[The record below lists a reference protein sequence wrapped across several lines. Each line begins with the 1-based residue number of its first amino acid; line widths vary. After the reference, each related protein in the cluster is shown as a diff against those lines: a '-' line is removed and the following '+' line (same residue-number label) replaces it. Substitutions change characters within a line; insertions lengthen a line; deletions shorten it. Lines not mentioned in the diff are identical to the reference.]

1 MFLKCGFFRCC
12 IAGRGPLPVD
22 TSDELVVD
30 IHLLALASVRSH
42 YLFMH
47 HDLFDQLV
55 EHMGVQFCE
64 IGVLPNDRQEL
75 FSSLLAIS
83 AVNFSR
89 FSLSKICSR
98 S

>member
-1 MFLKCGFFRCC
+1 MFLKRGFFRCG
-12 IAGRGPLPVD
+12 IAGGGPLLVD

-47 HDLFDQLV
+47 HDFFDQLV

-64 IGVLPNDRQEL
+64 IGVLPNNRQEL
-75 FSSLLAIS
+75 LYVFIDLLTLGDL
-83 AVNFSR
+83 R
-89 FSLSKICSR
+89 G
-98 S
+98 